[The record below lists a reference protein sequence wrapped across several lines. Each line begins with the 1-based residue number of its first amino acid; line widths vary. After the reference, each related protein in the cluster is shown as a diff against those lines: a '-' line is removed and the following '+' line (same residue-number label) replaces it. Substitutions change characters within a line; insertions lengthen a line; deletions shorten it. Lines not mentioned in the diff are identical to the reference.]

1 MNSLISH
8 KNGKIGEVQICN
20 VMASE
25 IGDALIVTEK
35 ESIHQLNVDAVHGAK
50 LVLAKNN
57 PL

>member
-8 KNGKIGEVQICN
+8 KNGKIGEVQISN

-35 ESIHQLNVDAVHGAK
+35 ENIRQLNADAVYGAK
-50 LVLAKNN
+50 LINSKNN
-57 PL
+57 